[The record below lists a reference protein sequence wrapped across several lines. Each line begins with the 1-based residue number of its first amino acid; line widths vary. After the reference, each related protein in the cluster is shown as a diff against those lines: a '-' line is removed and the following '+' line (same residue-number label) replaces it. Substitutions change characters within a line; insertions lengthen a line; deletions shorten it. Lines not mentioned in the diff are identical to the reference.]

1 MSPGPSTTRRGL
13 YRPNSKHF
21 SLVFQ
26 ASLSNP
32 VPPNLPPQTLCA
44 SHAGLSPILV
54 CATHIHQHFG
64 SNHWAGSGMQVEYDT
79 APALRGSPSSWK
91 NGQIDKL
98 LSCDVRGSLCR
109 GIYKARQ
116 TLGGG
121 EWPVGDS
128 EIAEER
134 ETAHWDQILAL
145 PVTHCVTSGKL
156 KKTLSSSES
165 LSVGW
170 RWSHHLSTLSRI
182 KELI

>member
-1 MSPGPSTTRRGL
+1 M
-13 YRPNSKHF
+13 
-21 SLVFQ
+21 FQ

-44 SHAGLSPILV
+44 SHAGLSSILV

-64 SNHWAGSGMQVEYDT
+64 SNHWAGSGMQVAYDT
-79 APALRGSPSSWK
+79 APLRGSPSSWK
-91 NGQIDKL
+91 NGQRDKL

-109 GIYKARQ
+109 GRYKARQ
-116 TLGGG
+116 TPGGG
-121 EWPVGDS
+121 EYQWG
-128 EIAEER
+128 IAR
-134 ETAHWDQILAL
+134 SQRTETAHWDQILAL

-170 RWSHHLSTLSRI
+170 R
-182 KELI
+182 